1 MLTKQEKDV
10 VGKIRKFM
18 ALEDSEYTSLSEPQ
32 WCFYLKS
39 GRSLE
44 ITLESDGLADKERY
58 CSIRLHCTDDEFNEQ
73 AYRSTLGVVEQGNT
87 HDIGEGTIE
96 EVLDEAAE
104 IACTMLRYH
113 SEALD

>member
-1 MLTKQEKDV
+1 MQGNDV
-10 VGKIRKFM
+10 KRTIRNN
-18 ALEDSEYTSLSEPQ
+18 LSNDPDYDSLNEPQ
-32 WCFYLKS
+32 WWFCLKS

-44 ITLESDGLADKERY
+44 ITLESDGLEDKERY
-58 CSIRLHCTDDEFNEQ
+58 CSIRLHCTDAEFNEQ
-73 AYRSTLGVVEQGNT
+73 TYRSTLGVVEQGNT

-113 SEALD
+113 SEDLD